1 MTVTAGTSG
10 LGYDVATGQY
20 RYTWKT
26 DKAWAGTCRQLVL
39 TFTDGTTQTAMFKF
53 TK

>member
-1 MTVTAGTSG
+1 VRVPHA
-10 LGYDVATGQY
+10 LTGQY

-26 DKAWAGTCRQLVL
+26 DKAWANTCRL
-39 TFTDGTTQTAMFKF
+39 FTLKLIDGTSHEAYFKF